1 MLYGYKFHK
10 NYSLIISSLFWSK
23 ECYDLFLNTLDNTL

>member
-10 NYSLIISSLFWSK
+10 KLFINNSSLSWSK